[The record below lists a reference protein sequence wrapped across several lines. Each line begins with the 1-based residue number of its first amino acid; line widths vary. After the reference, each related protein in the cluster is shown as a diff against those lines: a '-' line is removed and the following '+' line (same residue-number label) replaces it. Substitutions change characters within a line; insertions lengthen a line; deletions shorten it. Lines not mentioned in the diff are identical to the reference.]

1 MLCITEGGETHVGE
15 GGILCAAV
23 AAGIVATQPKL
34 RLHCPEN
41 RQEYH
46 NTIVFHEMINAGN
59 I

>member
-1 MLCITEGGETHVGE
+1 MLSITKRGVTHVGE

-23 AAGIVATQPKL
+23 AAGVVATQPKL

-46 NTIVFHEMINAGN
+46 IVFHEMVNAGN

>member
-1 MLCITEGGETHVGE
+1 MLSITEGGVTHVGE

-23 AAGIVATQPKL
+23 APGVVATQPKL

-46 NTIVFHEMINAGN
+46 VVFHEMINAGN